1 MDREQVGQL
10 LTPVAYSHPVEE
22 VGLAETHISWV
33 LLTGEFAYKIRKPVR
48 FGFVDFSTLDK
59 RLADCRRELEL
70 NRAMS
75 PNLYLGVEEIR
86 DTEAGLRLGD
96 GSGGVVDYAV
106 KMRQF
111 DQEVMFSRMAGRGAL
126 TVAHVESFA
135 DRVAALHGEAA
146 VCADAAFGGREQIA
160 RWHEDNLSEIGAIV
174 TGAAARRFA
183 LLAARAREELER
195 RAAAFDARREHG
207 FVRDC
212 HGDLH
217 LANILWIDGAV
228 VLFDRIEFNDELRF
242 IDVANDIAFTVMDLH
257 AARRAD
263 LASRLVNRYLLRT
276 GDFGALEV
284 LRFYL
289 AYRALVRAKVALLG
303 CADKEMAARGEV
315 DGYRSHADLAG
326 MLLAEPSLHL
336 AITCGLSG
344 SGKTTRA
351 LAEAEKSGAVVVQ
364 TDVER
369 KRLAEVD
376 PFEHAGA
383 APGAGIYTADF
394 SRRVYDRVARIAGD
408 ALEAGFP
415 VIVDGAFLR
424 RDHRR
429 RFRRLAAEHGVPFR
443 ILYCRAAVDEL
454 RRRITARR
462 GEQAVSDA
470 DLAVLEHQLATAEL
484 PGDDELAGA
493 GP

>member
-1 MDREQVGQL
+1 MDREQVAQL
-10 LTPVAYSHPVEE
+10 LTPAAYPHPVEE
-22 VGLAETHISWV
+22 VELAETHISWV

-75 PNLYLGVEEIR
+75 PDLYLGVEEIR
-86 DTEAGLRLGD
+86 DTGAGLRLGA
-96 GSGGVVDYAV
+96 GSGAVVDHAV

-111 DQEVMFSRMAGRGAL
+111 DQEALFSRMVGRGAL
-126 TVAHVESFA
+126 TVAHVESLA
-135 DRVAALHGEAA
+135 DRVAALHGGAA
-146 VCADAAFGGREQIA
+146 SCADAAFGGREQIA

-174 TGAAARRFA
+174 AGDAARRFA
-183 LLAARAREELER
+183 VLAARAREEFER
-195 RAAAFDARREHG
+195 CAAAFDTRREGG

-257 AARRAD
+257 AAQRAD
-263 LASRLVNRYLLRT
+263 LASRLVNRYLLRS

-284 LRFYL
+284 LRFYM

-303 CADKEMAARGEV
+303 CPDEAAATRGEA
-315 DGYRSHADLAG
+315 DGYRTHVELAG
-326 MLLAEPSLHL
+326 MLLAGASPHL

-376 PFEHAGA
+376 PFAHAGA
-383 APGAGIYTADF
+383 APGGGIYTADF
-394 SRRVYDRVARIAGD
+394 SRRVYDRVARIAAD
-408 ALEAGFP
+408 ALEAGFA

-424 RDHRR
+424 RDDRR
-429 RFRRLAAEHGVPFR
+429 RFRQLAVAHGVPFR
-443 ILYCRAAVDEL
+443 ILYCRAGVDEL
-454 RRRITARR
+454 RRRIMARQS
-462 GEQAVSDA
+462 EQAVSDA

-484 PGDDELAGA
+484 PGDDELAGD